1 VIRVSSA
8 QAHPHAR
15 GEREHGGRAPVL
27 ALLDEPIRLA
37 DIDRVLEDSAAVTE
51 ANVKAP
57 VRIWRDDLA
66 VALESLT
73 YARSVLTSD
82 LDIVRHCLGA
92 EEATGADVVDLLPR
106 LVGGASSDSPG
117 EEGEVRAAGGQ
128 GAGRD
133 AELGSPVPDTDI
145 DIDWTVCTRSDLLM
159 TAHEEMAR
167 ADLSSREELAR
178 VLKDL
183 EAQLS
188 DLVRRQGA
196 VEGRLRQVRAA
207 IVRGY
212 ETGTPSARD
221 WLG

>member
-1 VIRVSSA
+1 MSSA
-8 QAHPHAR
+8 QAHPHAQ
-15 GEREHGGRAPVL
+15 GKREAGDRIPVL

-66 VALESLT
+66 VALESLN

-82 LDIVRHCLGA
+82 VDIVRHCLGSEEPA
-92 EEATGADVVDLLPR
+92 EADVVDLLPR
-106 LVGGASSDSPG
+106 IVGGATSTDDVAPG
-117 EEGEVRAAGGQ
+117 GEAT
-128 GAGRD
+128 D
-133 AELGSPVPDTDI
+133 ADTGIGSPMHAAEV
-145 DIDWTVCTRSDLLM
+145 DWTVCTRSDLLM

-167 ADLSSREELAR
+167 ADLSSPEELTR

-188 DLVRRQGA
+188 DLARRQGA

-207 IVRGY
+207 IVRQY
-212 ETGTPSARD
+212 EAGTPSTQD